1 MHFSLVGDLARLSSL
16 TCIYLDSGNWPSWL
30 GGFAY
35 LLLVFMPGAWIAF
48 GLSLNGVGFWLRLCI
63 SIVLSPA
70 IVCGEFYALRL
81 CGVSFPVT
89 AVLLVLLNLPAAWL
103 VWRRREG
110 LRPAGKGDWLIG
122 GLCVLVP
129 LLCTGSVLTHLDAR
143 IYSGHSWL
151 HADPIYMM
159 ARGDLV
165 PEAPTLAGVRM
176 SYPVWSGLAF
186 EAVHCY
192 LTQSPPEIIYA
203 WSNLFLLIAV
213 FGLAAGVAKEL
224 GGGRLAQ
231 ASAGVFVLLGTNPV
245 GYVLMQTVPLH
256 NFPQI
261 WGDHRYTPWVNK
273 FLMFGPMTMGI
284 AMTMAIIY
292 LLVRPGSLRG
302 EVLTLVGILLC
313 GIGLFYPLLFPPAC
327 GVLGARALADVAE
340 EEGWKWKAHAR
351 EVLALAGLVLLAALL
366 TYLEVHFMTAARDKS
381 VKELML
387 SPLTGAARKM
397 MGSVVSTALLLA
409 GVALS
414 LRPLWKAQRRGAL
427 FLLSSAAASYLLYVV
442 FYIPFYE
449 NEHKFIFTVAMCLAV
464 FPAIALERIWR
475 EWPRAGA
482 VAAVAFVGLLVFG
495 AYGDWVYRD
504 WPTTW
509 LGSRSS
515 PDSRPGPN
523 ELPLNTDS
531 FFLQLNERDQR
542 YGICNAVRNL
552 TPAMSVLLVDDGA
565 IYYPGLTERSL
576 YVLPG
581 NRIYPGVNLNV
592 ETLDADVSGYG
603 HQILE
608 TRRGILADFFE
619 SRDTSTRENAL
630 RSIQELKRPIAVIAD
645 GAHPDLL
652 NWLKSNNDAK
662 QLYSEDA
669 QSLWLIQ

>member
-1 MHFSLVGDLARLSSL
+1 
-16 TCIYLDSGNWPSWL
+16 
-30 GGFAY
+30 
-35 LLLVFMPGAWIAF
+35 
-48 GLSLNGVGFWLRLCI
+48 
-63 SIVLSPA
+63 
-70 IVCGEFYALRL
+70 
-81 CGVSFPVT
+81 
-89 AVLLVLLNLPAAWL
+89 
-103 VWRRREG
+103 
-110 LRPAGKGDWLIG
+110 
-122 GLCVLVP
+122 
-129 LLCTGSVLTHLDAR
+129 
-143 IYSGHSWL
+143 
-151 HADPIYMM
+151 
-159 ARGDLV
+159 
-165 PEAPTLAGVRM
+165 
-176 SYPVWSGLAF
+176 
-186 EAVHCY
+186 
-192 LTQSPPEIIYA
+192 
-203 WSNLFLLIAV
+203 
-213 FGLAAGVAKEL
+213 
-224 GGGRLAQ
+224 
-231 ASAGVFVLLGTNPV
+231 
-245 GYVLMQTVPLH
+245 
-256 NFPQI
+256 
-261 WGDHRYTPWVNK
+261 
-273 FLMFGPMTMGI
+273 
-284 AMTMAIIY
+284 
-292 LLVRPGSLRG
+292 
-302 EVLTLVGILLC
+302 
-313 GIGLFYPLLFPPAC
+313 
-327 GVLGARALADVAE
+327 
-340 EEGWKWKAHAR
+340 
-351 EVLALAGLVLLAALL
+351 
-366 TYLEVHFMTAARDKS
+366 
-381 VKELML
+381 
-387 SPLTGAARKM
+387 

-427 FLLSSAAASYLLYVV
+427 FLLASAAASYLLYVV